1 MKSFLKRYQFFLG
14 LTVVIILLRLFY
26 PALGSRSIE
35 ISIKSL
41 IEMFIIV
48 PPIFLLLGLFDIWVP
63 RETIVKLMG
72 EKSGL
77 IGISLAILLGS
88 FSAGPLYAAF
98 PVAAVLINK
107 GCKFSNILLF
117 VGAWATTKIPMLLF
131 EAGSMGWQFMITRL
145 AINIPGIII
154 MAYLVEMIIS
164 YKEKKFIYQRALAL

>member
-1 MKSFLKRYQFFLG
+1 MKLFLKRYQFFLA
-14 LTVVIILLRLFY
+14 LTVINTLLILFY
-26 PALGSRSIE
+26 PAIGSKSIE

-63 RETIVKLMG
+63 RETIIRLMG

-77 IGISLAILLGS
+77 LGISLALLLGS

-98 PVAAVLINK
+98 PVAAVLMNK
-107 GCKFSNILLF
+107 GSKFSNILIF

-131 EAGSMGWQFMITRL
+131 EAGSMGWPFMLTRL
-145 AINIPGIII
+145 LINIPGIII
-154 MAYLVEMIIS
+154 MAYLVEMIAS
-164 YKEKKFIYQRALAL
+164 YKEKELIYQRGLSL

>member
-1 MKSFLKRYQFFLG
+1 MITLLKKYKFFLF
-14 LTVVIILLRLFY
+14 LAIVDFILILFNPVI
-26 PALGSRSIE
+26 GSKSIE
-35 ISIKSL
+35 ISINNL
-41 IEMFIIV
+41 IVMLVIV

-63 RETIVKLMG
+63 RETIIKLMG

-77 IGISLAILLGS
+77 LGISLALLLGS

-131 EAGSMGWQFMITRL
+131 EAGSMGWQFMLTRL
-145 AINIPGIII
+145 VINIPGIII
-154 MAYLVEMIIS
+154 MAYLVEMMIS
-164 YKEKKFIYQRALAL
+164 YKEKELIYEGELSL